1 MVPGIFIF
9 AQEYEACWSG
19 KKKQWIASAAIL
31 LAVSSAVNLPFIIYS
46 YLEHGNIDMW
56 NAVYLFHVNCPLYW
70 DTLLGV
76 AVLWLGYLPI
86 ERYAAAWSLGLIAI
100 AALVKPK
107 LTFEY
112 RCVLMVIAV
121 ILCNRVYSTQFNLWF
136 YPFLL
141 FALDQELGTRFSQ
154 LLKGYIA
161 LMSST
166 SLFIHLLLQTRWR
179 NWAPLARPSLRSTA
193 KFGRRCFP
201 Q

>member
-1 MVPGIFIF
+1 M
-9 AQEYEACWSG
+9 
-19 KKKQWIASAAIL
+19 
-31 LAVSSAVNLPFIIYS
+31 
-46 YLEHGNIDMW
+46 
-56 NAVYLFHVNCPLYW
+56 
-70 DTLLGV
+70 V

-161 LMSST
+161 LDVVNVFVYPFAFTNALAELGAFGPSIAAERGGVWTTLFSAAILLRASLLVWLSAYVLSSRFPAVAF
-166 SLFIHLLLQTRWR
+166 SKPR
-179 NWAPLARPSLRSTA
+179 RSPRTGYA
-193 KFGRRCFP
+193 AT
-201 Q
+201 